1 MSRTF
6 IRWGYL
12 LSLLNEQTVRHKRDK
27 IYEQLAKPGNDYSV
41 YNNKHYPGEIIL
53 GEYWVEQVFQDK
65 ASGFY
70 ALGLVS
76 VSGENPPVLVI
87 RGFGNWGRLEEFPT
101 EFFPYK
107 DIPDVVI
114 NESNRHLEAAKKV
127 GVIEWL
133 QGNTLSGMKPDV
145 VGQSLGGK
153 VGQQLTVEV
162 PDYIHS
168 LVTFNS
174 IGISSKEFEKYQG
187 TIEIIHYINP
197 ADLVPY
203 VFGEKFLPGII
214 FQVCN
219 PSIKTRDLLGQHN
232 NLVLDNSLT
241 LIKEVEIE
249 TFYRVR
255 ALYKS
260 VKDYSKTVE
269 KEVEELRQKAKQEL
283 TNCGENLRYLG
294 KTIGQEFYTSRQAIQ
309 QEFIK
314 IMQAVR
320 QNLLE
325 DIEGTG
331 STLLLHKKVNYSVE
345 VIQKEVEKLSQTLQQ
360 EIEGSGNTFKS
371 LSQTLQQELKASV
384 GTIQQKLDKFLQ
396 R

>member
-1 MSRTF
+1 
-6 IRWGYL
+6 L
-12 LSLLNEQTVRHKRDK
+12 LSLLHQHTARYKRDQ
-27 IYEQLAKPGNDYSV
+27 IYEQLAKPGQDYSV
-41 YNNKHYPGEIIL
+41 YNNKHYVGEIIL
-53 GEYWVEQVFQDK
+53 GEYRVDQVFQDK

-76 VSGENPPVLVI
+76 VSGEPPPVLVI

-114 NESNRHLEAAKKV
+114 NESNQHLQAAKRV

-133 QGNTLSGMKPDV
+133 QGNSLRGMKPDL

-187 TIEIIHYINP
+187 TVKIIHYINP

-203 VFGEKFLPGII
+203 VLGEKFLPGAI
-214 FQVCN
+214 FQVSN
-219 PSIKTRDLLGQHN
+219 PSIKTGDLLGQHN

-260 VKDYSKTVE
+260 VKDSSKTVE
-269 KEVEELRQKAKQEL
+269 KEVEELRGKAKQQL
-283 TNCGENLRYLG
+283 TNCGKDLKDFSKNIG
-294 KTIGQEFYTSRQAIQ
+294 KEFYISRQAIQ

-331 STLLLHKKVNYSVE
+331 STQLLHKKVNYSIE
-345 VIQKEVEKLSQTLQQ
+345 VIQKEVEKLSKTLQQ
-360 EIEGSGNTFKS
+360 EIEGSGNTFRS
-371 LSQTLQQELKASV
+371 LSQTLQQELKVSV